1 MKKVKILTFHNAE
14 NYGANL
20 QAYALKE
27 VLKDMD
33 TEPSF
38 INYQDKHILK
48 DYKLIRTNSLKS
60 FFSSLWYMPRNL
72 KRKKSFKSF
81 CGRYLDGNTKKY
93 YTKEDIEKDITNEY
107 TLVAGSDQI
116 FNPDL
121 TGGLSDIYTLN
132 LKKENENK
140 IIYGASV
147 GNDELLEVNKDKF
160 KDKLKDLEYISVRE
174 ENIAKGLESILSKKV
189 EKVLDPTLLLEK
201 DKWEEL
207 VSKEKTVE
215 LDNTKYILVYTLFEN
230 PEITKIADYL
240 SQKTGIR
247 VIHFRKYNAYKNE
260 LMSMY
265 TKGPADFINAFK
277 NAEYIVT
284 NSFHGLVF
292 SIIFERKF
300 YAVMPKSRGGRLK
313 DLISLTGLE
322 KRAVNS
328 LDDVTS
334 KKIDEEIEYAP
345 VKDKLNVE
353 KEKSIKYLRGGV
365 CKG

>member
-1 MKKVKILTFHNAE
+1 MKNIKILTFHNAE

-27 VLKDMD
+27 VLKEMD
-33 TEPSF
+33 TNPSF

-81 CGRYLDGNTKKY
+81 CDTYLDGNTKKY
-93 YTKEDIEKDITNEY
+93 YSKEEIEKDLSSKDI
-107 TLVAGSDQI
+107 LVAGSDQI
-116 FNPDL
+116 FNPEL
-121 TGGLSDIYTLN
+121 TGGLSDVYTLN
-132 LKKENENK
+132 FKKDNVGK

-147 GNDELLEVNKDKF
+147 GNDELLEANKEEF
-160 KDKLKDLEYISVRE
+160 KDKLNKLEYISVRE
-174 ENIAKGLESILSKKV
+174 ENIANSLENILNKKI

-201 DKWEEL
+201 EKWEEL
-207 VSKEKTVE
+207 INKEKTVD

-230 PEITKIADYL
+230 PEITKIADYI
-240 SQKTGIR
+240 SDKTGLK

-265 TKGPADFINAFK
+265 SKGPIDFVNAFK

-292 SIIFERKF
+292 SIIFERKQ
-300 YAVMPKSRGGRLK
+300 YIVMPNSRGGRLK
-313 DLISLTGLE
+313 DLLTLAGLE

-328 LDDVTS
+328 LEDVKS
-334 KKIDEEIEYAP
+334 KELNEIIDYEL
-345 VKDKLNVE
+345 VKDKLNIE
-353 KEKSIKYLRGGV
+353 KEKSIKYLRGGI
-365 CKG
+365 CKD

>member
-1 MKKVKILTFHNAE
+1 MKNIKILTFHNAE

-33 TEPSF
+33 INPSF

-81 CGRYLDGNTKKY
+81 CDTYLDGKTKKY
-93 YTKEDIEKDITNEY
+93 YAKEDIEKDITREDI
-107 TLVAGSDQI
+107 LVAGSDQI
-116 FNPDL
+116 FNPKL

-132 LKKENENK
+132 FAKENTNK

-147 GNDELLEVNKDKF
+147 GNDELLEPNKEVYKE
-160 KDKLKDLEYISVRE
+160 KLKDIECISVRE
-174 ENIAKGLESILSKKV
+174 ENVANRLEKMLNKKV

-201 DKWEEL
+201 EKWEEL
-207 VSKEKTVE
+207 VYKEKPVN
-215 LDNTKYILVYTLFEN
+215 LDKTKYILVYTLFEN
-230 PEITKIADYL
+230 IEITKIADYL
-240 SQKTGIR
+240 SNKTGLK

-265 TKGPADFINAFK
+265 TKGPADFVNAFK

-292 SIIFERKF
+292 SIIFERNF
-300 YAVMPKSRGGRLK
+300 YALMPKSRGGRLK
-313 DLISLTGLE
+313 DLISLTGLD

-328 LDDVTS
+328 LEDVKS
-334 KKIDEEIEYAP
+334 KEINEQIDYASVKNKLDIEKA
-345 VKDKLNVE
+345 
-353 KEKSIKYLRGGV
+353 KSMKYLRGGIW
-365 CKG
+365 KN

>member
-81 CGRYLDGNTKKY
+81 CDRYLDGNTKKY
-93 YTKEDIEKDITNEY
+93 YAKEEIELDLSSKDV
-107 TLVAGSDQI
+107 LVAGSDQI

-132 LKKENENK
+132 LKKENVDK

-147 GNDELLEVNKDKF
+147 GNDELLEANKDKF
-160 KDKLKDLEYISVRE
+160 KEKLKDLEYISVRE
-174 ENIAKGLESILSKKV
+174 ENIAKSLENILNKKV

-201 DKWEEL
+201 EHWEEL
-207 VSKEKTVE
+207 INKEKTVD
-215 LDNTKYILVYTLFEN
+215 LDKTKYILVYTLFEN
-230 PEITKIADYL
+230 PEITKIANYL
-240 SQKTGIR
+240 SKKTGLK
-247 VIHFRKYNAYKNE
+247 VVHFRKYNAYKNE

-265 TKGPADFINAFK
+265 TKGPADFVNAFK

-292 SIIFERKF
+292 SIIFERKQ
-300 YAVMPKSRGGRLK
+300 YVLMPNSRGGRLK
-313 DLISLTGLE
+313 DMLSLVGLE

-328 LDDVTS
+328 LEDVINNELDED
-334 KKIDEEIEYAP
+334 IDYVS
-345 VKDKLNVE
+345 VKNRLNIE
-353 KEKSIKYLRGGV
+353 KEKSIKYLRGGI
-365 CKG
+365 CKN

>member
-1 MKKVKILTFHNAE
+1 MKNVKILTFHNAE

-27 VLKDMD
+27 LLKDMD
-33 TEPSF
+33 TTPSF

-48 DYKLIRTNSLKS
+48 DYKLIKTNSLKS

-81 CGRYLDGNTKKY
+81 CDAHLDGNTKKY
-93 YTKEDIEKDITNEY
+93 YRIENIEKDITNEDI
-107 TLVAGSDQI
+107 LVAGSDQI
-116 FNPDL
+116 FNPEL
-121 TGGLSDIYTLN
+121 TGGLSEIYTLN
-132 LKKENENK
+132 FKKENTKK

-147 GNDELLEVNKDKF
+147 GNDELLEINKDDF
-160 KDKLKDLEYISVRE
+160 KEKLKELEFISVRE
-174 ENIAKGLESILSKKV
+174 ENVAKSLERILNKKV

-201 DKWEEL
+201 EKWEEIL
-207 VSKEKTVE
+207 TKEKTLN
-215 LDNTKYILVYTLFEN
+215 LDNTKYILVYTLFED
-230 PEITKIADYL
+230 PEITKITDYL
-240 SQKTGIR
+240 SCKTGLK
-247 VIHFRKYNAYKNE
+247 VIHFRKYNAYKNQ

-292 SIIFERKF
+292 SIIFERKQ
-300 YAVMPKSRGGRLK
+300 YVIMPKSRGGRLK

-328 LDDVTS
+328 LEDVVG
-334 KKIDEEIEYAP
+334 KELDEEIDYVS
-345 VKDKLNVE
+345 VKNKLNYE
-353 KEKSIKYLRGGV
+353 KEKSIEYLRGGI
-365 CKG
+365 CKT